1 MTGKNGLFVGDN
13 INVNENIGTQH
24 WLEPLE
30 QAIYQLFEMKRLF
43 LFIGNLAAGI
53 EENVSTQAE
62 EQPLCKPYSRR
73 SELFRTNHF

>member
-1 MTGKNGLFVGDN
+1 MRTSVLNTGYSRLG
-13 INVNENIGTQH
+13 
-24 WLEPLE
+24 

-43 LFIGNLAAGI
+43 LFIGNLAACI

-73 SELFRTNHF
+73 SELIVPDKSFLTFRQGFSRDKATQ